1 MSFKSLVLSVFLVFF
16 ISACG
21 TDNSETIYNTTNTTT
36 DTTVDDVNETDNTID
51 VNGTVTVAFTDG
63 PAKTLTLNSE
73 VKTIEVL
80 VFGPNNAPY
89 TGGNIVIAYPDKVR
103 TGTDIGTFS
112 DISLPVENG
121 KATFTYVGPKDLQ
134 ALVDS
139 GDTSTVFGFYHDSDE
154 ATVKY
159 LTFTYEPKPNQVI
172 LETYKLGSSLLD
184 EADVTIGLESSK
196 QVSFYVQ
203 DEAGNN
209 LDNADVTSINVEVLN
224 TPLVD
229 LENTAGDVGDTLTFS
244 AKNDVSLN
252 IKTNTISGLVP
263 IKVTATFVDANENNA
278 TLEKTFNIVV
288 LSGPPTAISISYAST
303 GWDEEH
309 AIFQEHY
316 SVLVTDK
323 YFNNVNTNPAI
334 SVGAIVGYA
343 RDASNGERIF
353 YRPNTTAVPST
364 TTATINPTNNVFR
377 AAGVDFTDVDELNQ
391 VLATFG
397 IGYSYDASG
406 KWDFTRVGTAGA
418 DELVLVDN
426 FDGNTTRTNLGF
438 AVGNNMRNLQCEAGA
453 EALGNLR
460 VTDASDKLD
469 SLGMAKLTLDYNYY
483 LTGKDIVVWVNLVGS
498 TAQTATVGKF
508 GEAREF
514 TLRGRG
520 FNPATAAVSSG
531 VSNATYRIYISLAD
545 APEWYRNA
553 NFGYNVQVSDNLSID
568 AISDSNGN
576 IDDCTQSMGIAY
588 VDVTVT
594 ENKGEAGIIEIVDIV
609 VADEFEN

>member
-36 DTTVDDVNETDNTID
+36 DTTVDDVNTTDNTID

-63 PAKTLTLNSE
+63 AAKTLTLNSE

-112 DISLPVENG
+112 AISLPVENG
-121 KATFTYVGPKDLQ
+121 KATFTYIGPKDLQ
-134 ALVDS
+134 ALVDA
-139 GDTSTVFGFYHDSDE
+139 GDTGTVFGFYHDSDE
-154 ATVKY
+154 ATVKN
-159 LTFTYEPKPNQVI
+159 LTFTYEPEANQVI
-172 LETYKLGSSLLD
+172 LETYTLGSSLLD
-184 EADVTIGLESSK
+184 DQDVTIGLQSSK

-203 DEAGNN
+203 DEAGQN
-209 LDNADVTSINVEVLN
+209 LDSADVTSIDVEVLN

-229 LENTAGDVGDTLTFS
+229 IENTAGDVGDTLTFS
-244 AKNDVSLN
+244 GKNDVSLN

-263 IKVTATFVDANENNA
+263 IKVTANFVDANEKNA

-288 LSGPPTAISISYAST
+288 LSGPPTSISISYAST
-303 GWDEEH
+303 GWDEEN
-309 AIFQEHY
+309 AMFQEHY
-316 SVLVTDK
+316 SVKATDK
-323 YFNNVNTNPAI
+323 YSNKVNTNPAI

-343 RDASNGERIF
+343 RDATNGERIF
-353 YRPNTTAVPST
+353 YRPNTVAVPSA
-364 TTATINPTNNVFR
+364 TTATINPSNNVFR
-377 AAGVDFTDVDELNQ
+377 AANVDFSDVDELNE
-391 VLATFG
+391 VLVTFG
-397 IGYSYDASG
+397 MDYDYDASG

-426 FDGNTTRTNLGF
+426 FDGNITRTNLGF
-438 AVGNNMRNLQCEAGA
+438 AVGNNIRDYQCEAGA
-453 EALGNLR
+453 EAVANLR
-460 VTDASDKLD
+460 VSDGSNKLD
-469 SLGMAKLTLDYNYY
+469 AFGRAQLTLDYDYY
-483 LTGKDIVVWVNLVGS
+483 LTGKDIVVWVNMVGS
-498 TAQTATVGKF
+498 TAQTATEGKF

-520 FNPATAAVSSG
+520 FEQRIVTVPRDVNNV
-531 VSNATYRIYISLAD
+531 TYRIWTRLAD

-553 NFGYNVQVSDNLSID
+553 NIGYDVQVSDNLTIN
-568 AISDSNGN
+568 AVSDSNGN
-576 IDDCTQSMGIAY
+576 IDDCSQSNGVVY

-594 ENKGEAGIIEIVDIV
+594 ENKGETGSIEIINIT